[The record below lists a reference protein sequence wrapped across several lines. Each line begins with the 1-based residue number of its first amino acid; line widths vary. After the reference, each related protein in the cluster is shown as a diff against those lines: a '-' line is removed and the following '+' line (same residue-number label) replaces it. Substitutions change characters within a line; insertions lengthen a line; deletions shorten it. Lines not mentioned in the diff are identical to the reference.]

1 MGLCVAVRFSPLLSL
16 FRRGLRP
23 PSLGRLSRPKCCPR
37 MGLHQAPKLA
47 GGMTSRMLGVPPA
60 RCRLRGSRGRTPG
73 ISAPVTRSAADKSGA
88 NPAPDGEFTHPIK
101 SISCANGRV
110 CCCWGR
116 DWEAVRLEKGQTTR
130 AGALT
135 EEGSPWGRDETERR
149 GRGASNV
156 GGERA
161 GVPGDASERGADERA
176 DGGAVRR
183 RGRAVRRR
191 RAREASGGTRRG
203 T

>member
-88 NPAPDGEFTHPIK
+88 NPAPDGEFTHLIK
-101 SISCANGRV
+101 SIIWCKWTGVLLLGAGFGWMTAWTLGGDGASGEEAAAGAATSRS
-110 CCCWGR
+110 GEAGGPR
-116 DWEAVRLEKGQTTR
+116 TWEAREQGCRVTR
-130 AGALT
+130 AS
-135 EEGSPWGRDETERR
+135 EGPTSRPMQE
-149 GRGASNV
+149 
-156 GGERA
+156 
-161 GVPGDASERGADERA
+161 P
-176 DGGAVRR
+176 
-183 RGRAVRRR
+183 
-191 RAREASGGTRRG
+191 
-203 T
+203 